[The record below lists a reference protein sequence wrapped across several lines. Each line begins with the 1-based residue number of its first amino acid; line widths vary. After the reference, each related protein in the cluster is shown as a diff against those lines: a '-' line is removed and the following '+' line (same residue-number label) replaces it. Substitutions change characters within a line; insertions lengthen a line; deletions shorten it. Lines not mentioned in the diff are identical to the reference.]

1 MKKRLLTGFIAILIL
16 VSLVSGVF
24 AENLQYGSE
33 GNQVNQAQS
42 RLKDLGYYLGDID
55 SKYGY
60 TTYLSVRAFQT
71 KNALKVDGIIGETT
85 NLILYG
91 TPIKAD
97 STVALP
103 VTYLRITYGSA
114 GPGVMTVQGALR
126 DLGYYTGGVEGIF
139 RYSTFLAVKKFQ
151 QDKGLAVDGVVGPET
166 WALLTGG
173 MTPPPNPPST
183 DPKAKLPYKYNDA
196 GPGVL
201 LIQQKLNVLGYT
213 VGSLDESFD
222 YMTYLAVRDFQKNNA
237 LAVDGIVGM
246 NTWDK
251 LFGPSPV
258 PADAVPLPVDP
269 ANAFLKYGNVGPQVG
284 LVQKKLADL
293 GYLAENMVDNKFG
306 LSTSLAVRAFQ
317 RNNVLKVD
325 GIVGPE
331 TKIKLFGAN
340 PTPADAAPPANTTL
354 RLQYGNSGTQVKQ
367 LQTMLAGLGYLE
379 ASMIDSIFDYKT
391 YQAVRLFQRVN
402 SLQVDGVVGQK
413 TWDLLIGG
421 TALPKP

>member
-1 MKKRLLTGFIAILIL
+1 
-16 VSLVSGVF
+16 
-24 AENLQYGSE
+24 
-33 GNQVNQAQS
+33 
-42 RLKDLGYYLGDID
+42 
-55 SKYGY
+55 
-60 TTYLSVRAFQT
+60 
-71 KNALKVDGIIGETT
+71 
-85 NLILYG
+85 
-91 TPIKAD
+91 
-97 STVALP
+97 
-103 VTYLRITYGSA
+103 
-114 GPGVMTVQGALR
+114 
-126 DLGYYTGGVEGIF
+126 
-139 RYSTFLAVKKFQ
+139 
-151 QDKGLAVDGVVGPET
+151 
-166 WALLTGG
+166 

-258 PADAVPLPVDP
+258 PADTVPLPVDP
-269 ANAFLKYGNVGPQVG
+269 ANTFLKYGNVGPQVG

-340 PTPADAAPPANTTL
+340 PAPADAAPPANTTL

-421 TALPKP
+421 TALPNP

>member
-16 VSLVSGVF
+16 VSLVSGAF
-24 AENLQYGSE
+24 TENLQYGSE

-42 RLKDLGYYLGDID
+42 RLKDLGYYQGDID

-71 KNALKVDGIIGETT
+71 NNALKVDGIIGETT
-85 NLILYG
+85 NLVLYG

-103 VTYLRITYGSA
+103 VTYLRIAYGSA

-126 DLGYYTGGVEGIF
+126 SLGYYTGGVDGEFG
-139 RYSTFLAVKKFQ
+139 YSTFLAVKKFQ

-166 WALLTGG
+166 WALLTSGA
-173 MTPPPNPPST
+173 TPPPNPPST

-201 LIQQKLNVLGYT
+201 LIQQKLNVLGYN
-213 VGSLDESFD
+213 VSVPDDSFG
-222 YMTYLAVRDFQKNNA
+222 YITYLAVRDFQKNNA
-237 LAVDGIVGM
+237 LVVDGIVGL

-258 PADAVPLPVDP
+258 PADAAPLPVDP
-269 ANAFLKYGNVGPQVG
+269 ANASLKYGNVGPQVG
-284 LVQKKLADL
+284 IVQKKLADL

-306 LSTSLAVRAFQ
+306 FNTMQAARAFQ
-317 RNNVLKVD
+317 RNNALKVD

-331 TKIKLFGAN
+331 TKLKLFGAN
-340 PTPADAAPPANTTL
+340 PAPADAAPPANTDL

-367 LQTMLAGLGYLE
+367 LQTMLAGLGYLD
-379 ASMIDSIFDYKT
+379 ASMIDSNFDYKT
-391 YQAVRLFQRVN
+391 YQAVRLFQKVN
-402 SLQVDGVVGQK
+402 SLKVDGVVGQI